1 MPDGFRISIKAP
13 RTITHYKKL
22 NDTFAQVR
30 SFFYRISSLLGYK
43 CGSHLFHL
51 PASFCFDA
59 ENLGILAQFISL
71 LDSGR
76 DNVFEFRHAGWWNGE
91 CFDLLLRHGICFC
104 VVDGYGLP
112 EFVPPGGDIAYFRFH
127 GTAYG
132 GNYPDS
138 VIRSYARTIESMTCK
153 RIYAYYN
160 NDAEARAVFNARL
173 LAGLLDRPSGHH
185 PA

>member
-71 LDSGR
+71 LDPGR
-76 DNVFEFRHAGWWNGE
+76 YNVFEFRQADWWNGE
-91 CFDLLLRHGICFC
+91 RFDLLISHGVCFC
-104 VVDGYGLP
+104 AVDGFGLP
-112 EFVPPGGDIAYFRFH
+112 DIVTPGGD
-127 GTAYG
+127 
-132 GNYPDS
+132 YPAL
-138 VIRSYARTIESMTCK
+138 ARIIVSMPCR
-153 RIYAYYN
+153 RIY
-160 NDAEARAVFNARL
+160 EAVSKENSGTPKPRERRSPARQFISKL
-173 LAGLLDRPSGHH
+173 RIIQRKGKK
-185 PA
+185 